1 MSAEVIAAL
10 RTEDAQTAAHDAPRQ
25 GEQPVDSQ
33 AEGEADG
40 YAPPKPARK

>member
-10 RTEDAQTAAHDAPRQ
+10 RAEDAQTVASDAPSQ
-25 GEQPVDSQ
+25 EKSPADSQ

-40 YAPPKPARK
+40 YAPPKPTRN